1 MTSGTQPVSGAPIAQ
16 YHRVTQSV
24 AVQNRP
30 ITTSFPS
37 LGRPVNHREAEY
49 APQFRNAH
57 FAIAA
62 CQIDL
67 VFIFRGHVLRSSLSN
82 IFYRDRKSTRLNSSH
97 RTISYAVFCLKKK
110 NIVNHRAS
118 QRQDYRGRAPF
129 PCLSLA
135 KSMSPITKDDRSSY
149 RKHANLVA
157 ITVASPRGMRQ
168 S

>member
-1 MTSGTQPVSGAPIAQ
+1 MTHGTQPVSGAPIAQ
-16 YHRVTQSV
+16 YHRETQSV

-82 IFYRDRKSTRLNSSH
+82 IFYSMKHKRVPEYEYKIDLAGRDSEVR
-97 RTISYAVFCLKKK
+97 
-110 NIVNHRAS
+110 
-118 QRQDYRGRAPF
+118 
-129 PCLSLA
+129 
-135 KSMSPITKDDRSSY
+135 
-149 RKHANLVA
+149 VA
-157 ITVASPRGMRQ
+157 E
-168 S
+168 

>member
-1 MTSGTQPVSGAPIAQ
+1 MTHGTQPVSGAPIAQ
-16 YHRVTQSV
+16 YHRETQSV

-82 IFYRDRKSTRLNSSH
+82 IFYSMKHKRVPVFSYFHAARQRERTPTLSPPRQFEHGLTWLAPSWPARGLTFSTIRL
-97 RTISYAVFCLKKK
+97 TIRV
-110 NIVNHRAS
+110 
-118 QRQDYRGRAPF
+118 
-129 PCLSLA
+129 LSAFL
-135 KSMSPITKDDRSSY
+135 
-149 RKHANLVA
+149 
-157 ITVASPRGMRQ
+157 
-168 S
+168 